1 MKRTV
6 PGLFAV
12 LLVLSACAAT
22 GGPPSP
28 SADPSA
34 SPDGSEPAG
43 PSASPADS
51 EGDGSGGDIEH
62 PIGSEAVI
70 VVRLAGGMIPAQM
83 QVGEVPVFTLLGDG
97 RVIVPGFQTLEFPGP
112 ILPALQE
119 RRLTEEG
126 IQLVLSS
133 LDETNLFIG
142 DLENRVAASVVS
154 DGSDTIFTVDAGG
167 RTSVVTV
174 FALGMMP
181 PDMEPP
187 PGTDPGELEAHRVL
201 TALNDRLMT
210 LDAWLPADAWATDAW
225 QEYRPEAFRL
235 YVRDVTDQPED
246 EELPAQQIPWPTDE
260 DPATVGEEMADFG
273 DGTRCALVEGEAG
286 ATWLAALLEANQ
298 NTIWTFGDRRYA
310 IDPRPLLPND
320 EAVCPPLNP

>member
-6 PGLFAV
+6 PGLFVV
-12 LLVLSACAAT
+12 LLVLSACAA
-22 GGPPSP
+22 GGGSPSP
-28 SADPSA
+28 SADPSG
-34 SPDGSEPAG
+34 SPDASEPPA
-43 PSASPADS
+43 PSASPGDS
-51 EGDGSGGDIEH
+51 DGGGTGGDVEH
-62 PIGSEAVI
+62 PTGSEAIV

-97 RVIVPGFQTLEFPGP
+97 RVIVPGLQTLEFPGP

-126 IQLVLSS
+126 IQLVLTS

-142 DLENRVAASVVS
+142 DFENRVAASVVS
-154 DGSDTIFTVDAGG
+154 DASDTIFTVNAGG
-167 RTSVVTV
+167 RTSVATV
-174 FALGMMP
+174 FGVGMMP
-181 PDMEPP
+181 PDMEAP
-187 PGTDPGELEAHRVL
+187 PGTDAGELEAYRVL

-210 LDAWLPADAWATDAW
+210 LDTWLPADSWATDAW

-235 YVRDVTDQPED
+235 YFRDVTNQPED
-246 EELPAQQIPWPTDE
+246 EELPGQQIAWPTDE
-260 DPATVGEEMADFG
+260 DPATFGDEMVDFG
-273 DGTRCALVEGEAG
+273 DGTRCGVVEGEAG

-298 NTIWTFGDRRYA
+298 NTIWTFADRRYA
-310 IDPRPLLPND
+310 IDPRPLLPNE